1 LEALK
6 KYWWLFLLIPIGC
19 YLLYVSLRAKKEVA
33 ASMQKARDAKAEKA
47 ILKTVETETVQ
58 DAGSDQGNN

>member
-1 LEALK
+1 
-6 KYWWLFLLIPIGC
+6 
-19 YLLYVSLRAKKEVA
+19 VA

-47 ILKTVETETVQ
+47 ILKTVETTEQ